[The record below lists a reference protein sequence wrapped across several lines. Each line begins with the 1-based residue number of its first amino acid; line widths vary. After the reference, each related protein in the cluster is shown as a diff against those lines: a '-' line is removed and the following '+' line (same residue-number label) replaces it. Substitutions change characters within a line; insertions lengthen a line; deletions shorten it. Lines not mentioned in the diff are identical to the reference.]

1 MGLDDPTRKMSKSYA
16 HIRGH
21 AVRILDEDKEI
32 MRSFKKAVTDSDN
45 EIVFSNDPAKAGVRN
60 LLGIYQAIT
69 GKDNEGVLA
78 DFADARGYGDLKV
91 RVGEAVIA
99 EVAPIRERHKELMND
114 PAELDRF
121 LAKGAEQAEAVS
133 QPKVDQM
140 KEIMGLIVPK

>member
-45 EIVFSNDPAKAGVRN
+45 EIVFSDDPAKAGVRN

-69 GKDNEGVLA
+69 EKSNEEVLA

-91 RVGEAVIA
+91 GVAETVIA
-99 EVAPIRERHKELMND
+99 EVAPIRQRHKELMDD
-114 PAELDRF
+114 PAELDR
-121 LAKGAEQAEAVS
+121 LMAQGAEQAEAVA
-133 QPKVDQM
+133 QPKVNKM
-140 KEIMGLIVPK
+140 KELMGLIVP